1 MANDYSTNQF
11 FNFNNYESGNLSR
24 TNMDNA
30 TFAYPGKTA
39 PPVYSKN
46 IKGIE
51 SPIERG
57 FIRGIIPQAFN
68 EANQLNANSAQPL
81 NVRRCF
87 FQFNPSLILRNVSAS
102 SSTLNPLLQDPTQ
115 LLQPIP
121 GQASF
126 EFNLLFNR
134 EQEVSNKI
142 LSSSTLDVANNEGLF
157 DQNNI
162 NQIGVLH
169 DLQVLDSI
177 IGQSITLDALDALS
191 TYYNDTESLRNSIT
205 VESTTILSNGD
216 TTIVYSD
223 GSTKTTDNDG
233 KERITTPPTKVN
245 TSFNSEK
252 FKTAANAALGNSAF
266 LSPMPIRIVFSSL
279 FMVEGFVTSSAVAFQ
294 KFSKTMVP
302 TVCTVTL
309 NVQAMYFG
317 FARKKSFL
325 SDAILDGKINSNNE
339 TNIANKATNE
349 KMANAQNLM
358 SYLSFEIKST
368 FFNALTFQIEN
379 DPTTPPTSL
388 AAAVD
393 RTTFRKWVNFERT
406 YKAVGSVG
414 IGEKLGTFGNA
425 GGDTNTHT
433 QYRFNGANAAN
444 YGSFNGSSDYRAANP
459 FKMVTPKDEK
469 KLIQKNIKDGN
480 ISNLKIQSLNLY
492 IITVPSGETEI
503 SILNNLGRL
512 KTQRITDSKYSG
524 HIIVG
529 QECVFGSNDTD
540 KIDVLSTTGHDLF
553 TKTSKRHWTDPDDW
567 ESIAGLTQIAFIFEA
582 TFSCEIVGD
591 TLMQTKWAVKSGINV
606 DNTTT
611 FDDFNLD
618 NENGNVNT
626 SYTISS
632 PAKRIGK

>member
-1 MANDYSTNQF
+1 MASDYSNNQF
-11 FNFNNYESGNLSR
+11 FNFNNYESGTLKR
-24 TNMDNA
+24 TNIDNA
-30 TFAYPGKTA
+30 AFVYPGKTA
-39 PPVYSKN
+39 PPIYSKN
-46 IKGIE
+46 IKDIE
-51 SPIERG
+51 STIERG

-68 EANQLNANSAQPL
+68 EANQLNGKSEKPL
-81 NVRRCF
+81 KVRRCF

-134 EQEVSNKI
+134 EQEVSNKN
-142 LSSSTLDVANNEGLF
+142 LSLNTLDVKNNKGLF

-177 IGQSITLDALDALS
+177 IGQSITLDALEALS
-191 TYYNDTESLRNSIT
+191 TYYNNTEPLRNSIT
-205 VESTTILSNGD
+205 VESTTVLSNGD

-223 GSTKTTDNDG
+223 GSTKTTDENG
-233 KERITTPPTKVN
+233 KEKKTTPPTNVN
-245 TSFNSEK
+245 TTFNSEN
-252 FKTAANAALGNSAF
+252 FKTTANDALGNSAF

-309 NVQAMYFG
+309 SVQAMYFG

-325 SDAILDGKINSNNE
+325 SDAILAGKTNSNSDANLANE
-339 TNIANKATNE
+339 NFS
-349 KMANAQNLM
+349 NAQNLM

-368 FFNALTFQIEN
+368 FFNALTFQITPDLN
-379 DPTTPPTSL
+379 VPPTSL

-406 YKAVGSVG
+406 YKYNGSIG

-425 GGDTNTHT
+425 GGDTTTHI
-433 QYRFNGANAAN
+433 QYRFNGANASN
-444 YGSFNGSSDYRAANP
+444 YGSFTGIFDYSAANP
-459 FKMVTPKDEK
+459 FKMTTPKDEK
-469 KLIQKNIKDGN
+469 NLIQKNIKDGN

-503 SILNNLGRL
+503 SILGAL
-512 KTQRITDSKYSG
+512 KTCASITNSRYYS

-529 QECVFGSNDTD
+529 QECVFGADATDT
-540 KIDVLSTTGHDLF
+540 INVLKSTGYDLF
-553 TKTSKRHWTDPDDW
+553 TKTNKKHWTNPDDW
-567 ESIAGLTQIAFIFEA
+567 ESLNGLTQIAFIFEA
-582 TFSCEIVGD
+582 TFSCETAGKTV
-591 TLMQTKWAVKSGINV
+591 TQTNWAVKSGIDV

-611 FDDFNLD
+611 FDDFNVG
-618 NENGNVNT
+618 NYNGNVNT

>member
-24 TNMDNA
+24 TKIDNA

-39 PPVYSKN
+39 PPIYSKN

-68 EANQLNANSAQPL
+68 EANQLTANYAEPL
-81 NVRRCF
+81 KVRRCF

-102 SSTLNPLLQDPTQ
+102 SSTLNPLLQDSTQ

-134 EQEVSNKI
+134 EQEVSNKN

-191 TYYNDTESLRNSIT
+191 TYYIDTEPLRNSVT
-205 VESTTILSNGD
+205 VESTTILPNGD
-216 TTIVYSD
+216 TAIVYSD

-233 KERITTPPTKVN
+233 KEKITTPPTNVN
-245 TSFNSEK
+245 TPFNSEK

-325 SDAILDGKINSNNE
+325 SDAILDGKVNSNSDA
-339 TNIANKATNE
+339 NIAAKLANDNII
-349 KMANAQNLM
+349 NAQKLM

-406 YKAVGSVG
+406 YKSVG
-414 IGEKLGTFGNA
+414 IAGTGEKLGTFGNA

-433 QYRFNGANAAN
+433 QYRFNGANASN
-444 YGSFNGSSDYRAANP
+444 YGSFNGNSDYAAANP
-459 FKMVTPKDEK
+459 FKMVTLKDEK
-469 KLIQKNIKDGN
+469 KLIQKNIKDGI

-503 SILNNLGRL
+503 SILGAL
-512 KTQRITDSKYSG
+512 KNCASITNSMYSS

-529 QECVFGSNDTD
+529 QECVFGADATD
-540 KIDVLSTTGHDLF
+540 KIGVLSTTGYDLF
-553 TKTSKRHWTDPDDW
+553 TKTNKRHWTDPDDW

-582 TFSCEIVGD
+582 TFSCETAGNTI
-591 TLMQTKWAVKSGINV
+591 TQTKWAVRSGIDV

-611 FDDFNLD
+611 FDYFNVG
-618 NENGNVNT
+618 NEDGNVNT

-632 PAKRIGK
+632 PAESIGK